1 MRMYAL
7 RGAAAAAIVFTF
19 PIEGSAKAVDAS
31 MISARQR
38 VFGIEHVDPDT
49 GELPRPKD
57 EYLAWRAG
65 GATD

>member
-1 MRMYAL
+1 MYAL

-19 PIEGSAKAVDAS
+19 PIEGSAQAVDAS

-49 GELPRPKD
+49 GELPRSKD